1 MIKKFIIFF
10 LFFSFCTNYN
20 SEILI
25 INCPTKIYT
34 SRNYHNLKYRVIAG
48 TTNIISIEETIYKN
62 KVLLS
67 SKTESSNNAPIV
79 KKLNAKEFIINL
91 NEETGLNSYVVEI
104 NMVDENGNKLSD
116 SCDIV
121 FDLP

>member
-91 NEETGLNSYVVEI
+91 NVRY
-104 NMVDENGNKLSD
+104 K
-116 SCDIV
+116 
-121 FDLP
+121 